1 MTQEEKLKI
10 LKDILLT
17 DEHEYVKTIQKKLE
31 TLEEVINEQKK
42 LALHVSP
49 IIEEKLEEF
58 IEEIPKTLG
67 PTITETLKTEITN
80 SKDEVVEALYP
91 IMGKMIK
98 KYIQNE
104 MRLLS
109 ERINEKMSKTFSF
122 KRFFKSKITGTKESD
137 LILQELVNPTIEQ
150 LMVIEKGSGLLISE
164 YSITQHIEEDVVAA
178 MLTAIKSF
186 VEDAFDKENQNLNY
200 IEYDTYH
207 VHIQNFSSYYI
218 AVIISGTF
226 NVIFKNKLE
235 DNLLNFAQNHINKTD
250 LTNKSAFDKKLKAYF
265 KNENI

>member
-10 LKDILLT
+10 LRDILLT
-17 DEHEYVKTIQKKLE
+17 DEHKYVESIHKKLE
-31 TLEEVINEQKK
+31 SLEEVIKEQKK
-42 LALHVSP
+42 LSQHVDP
-49 IIEEKLEEF
+49 IIDEKLEEF
-58 IEEIPKTLG
+58 VEEIPKTLG
-67 PTITETLKTEITN
+67 PTITETLKTEIAN

-109 ERINEKMSKTFSF
+109 ERINQKMTKTFSF
-122 KRFFKSKITGTKESD
+122 RRFFKSKTTGVKESD
-137 LILQELVNPTIEQ
+137 LVLQELSQPTIEQ
-150 LMVIEKGSGLLISE
+150 LMVIEKGSGLLIAD
-164 YSITQHIEEDVVAA
+164 YSFTKHIEEDVVAA

-186 VEDAFDKENQNLNY
+186 VEDAFETQSQDLNY

-207 VHIQNFSSYYI
+207 IHVQNFSSYYI
-218 AVIISGTF
+218 AVVISGAY

-235 DNLLNFAQNHINKTD
+235 NKLLDFAQHHINKTD
-250 LTNKSAFDKKLKAYF
+250 LKNKSAFDNKLKAYF